1 MPLVPRLFSLRRNLF
16 DKPRVER
23 DLDEELRAYLE
34 QLTDEKIRSGSSHAA
49 ARRAALL
56 ELGGVEQVKEE
67 VREIRIGN
75 MLESILHDLR
85 FGLRTLSKNLGFT
98 GVVILALAL
107 GIGANTTMFSVAY
120 GILMRPLPYP
130 DADRVAMVYMHFS
143 PQNFDR
149 GTMCIADYLD
159 WKAQNHTFEEP
170 SIFFS
175 RRLDL
180 VGTGEPEQVQGALV
194 SAGFFPTMRVAPLA
208 GRVFLP
214 GEDRP
219 GSPSLAVIS
228 ESLWRR
234 RFSANPA
241 AIGQAISVNGAS
253 ATIIGVMP
261 NAFRFPRSTTDVWTN
276 LVINQPTRRG
286 PFFYRGVARLKAGVM
301 LEQAQRETNAIGQ
314 RIMHENPYYRNLTLP
329 VESLRNA
336 IVGYVRTPLLV
347 LIGAVGLV
355 LLIAVVNVANLMLA
369 RATTREGEMAL
380 RLSLGAGRTRLVRQL
395 LTESLL
401 LAAAGCSAG
410 SLVAYGGIQLLRSW
424 NPGNLPLMEYV
435 QMDGRALGFMLLT
448 AVVTGLLF
456 GLAPAL
462 QGMRAD
468 LNSTLREGGRGAR
481 AGSGSARRHT
491 RTVLVVAEIGL
502 SLMLAVGAGLL
513 LRSLQHLQRVTGGFA
528 APPREILTV
537 AVSPS
542 DPKYNHRDPLRALY
556 QDMLERARQVPG
568 IETVAASDSLPPA
581 DQFDADTFMI
591 LGQVLAVNE
600 FNPAVSVVT
609 VTSDYFATMR
619 IPLLKG
625 RFFTPQDRP
634 ESVPV
639 TIISE
644 SLARH
649 FFPNKDPIGQHIKQS
664 GPQYNVPYMEVVGVV
679 GDVKYTGLQKDTD
692 DAYYLPHLQSPGRTM
707 FVVARSSRGAAL
719 APELRRAVL
728 AADPGVTVNQVAT
741 MEQTLS
747 RAIALPRFDTVLLA
761 AFAGVALLLAAV
773 GIYGIIAYSVAQRT
787 HEIGVRMA
795 LGAGQGS
802 VLGMVIRQGAGLAL
816 IGIVLGLVGAFAL
829 TRLLSNLLFGVSST
843 DPLTFAAVA
852 LGLLAV
858 ALFASFIPAWR
869 ATRISPVV
877 ALRYE

>member
-1 MPLVPRLFSLRRNLF
+1 MPLLPRLSSLRRNLF
-16 DKPRVER
+16 DKPRVEQ

-34 QLTDEKIRSGSSHAA
+34 QLTDEKVRSGESYAA

-85 FGLRTLSKNLGFT
+85 YGFRSLAKNIGFT

-130 DADRVAMVYMHFS
+130 DAGRVALVYMHFS

-159 WKAQNHTFEEP
+159 WKAQNHAFEEP
-170 SIFFS
+170 SIFSS
-175 RRLDL
+175 RRMDL

-194 SAGFFPTMRVAPLA
+194 TAGFFSTMRVPPLL

-219 GSPSLAVIS
+219 GAPSTAVLS
-228 ESLWRR
+228 EALWRR
-234 RFSANPA
+234 RFSASPA
-241 AIGQAISVNGAS
+241 VIGQSIAINGAS

-261 NAFRFPRSTTDVWTN
+261 DAFRFPRATTELWTN
-276 LVINQPTRRG
+276 LPLVPPTRRG
-286 PFFYRGVARLKAGVM
+286 PFIARGVARLKHGVTI
-301 LEQAQRETNAIGQ
+301 EQAQLETNTIGQ
-314 RIMHENPYYRNLTLP
+314 RIMRENPYYRNLTLP
-329 VESLRNA
+329 VERLRDA
-336 IVGYVRTPLLV
+336 IVGDVRTPLLV

-380 RLSLGAGRTRLVRQL
+380 RLSLGAGRMRLVRQL

-401 LAAAGCSAG
+401 LSIAGGVAG
-410 SLVAYGGIQLLRSW
+410 LLVSYGGIQLLRSW
-424 NPGNLPLMEYV
+424 NPGNLPLIEYV
-435 QMDGRALGFMLLT
+435 ELDGRALGFMLLT

-456 GLAPAL
+456 GLAPAV
-462 QGMRAD
+462 QGMRAN
-468 LNSTLREGGRGAR
+468 LNSTLKEGGRGAR
-481 AGSGSARRHT
+481 AGTSTARRI
-491 RTVLVVAEIGL
+491 RTALVVSEIAL
-502 SLMLAVGAGLL
+502 SLMLMTGAGLL
-513 LRSLQHLQRVTGGFA
+513 IRSLEHLERVTGGFA
-528 APPREILTV
+528 APPRDILTI

-542 DPKYNHRDPLRALY
+542 DRKYNDAQAFRNLY
-556 QDMLERARQVPG
+556 EDMLERARQVPG
-568 IETVAASDSLPPA
+568 VEAVALSDTLPP
-581 DQFDADTFMI
+581 DRQEDADTFTI
-591 LGQVLAVNE
+591 QGQVLVSGE
-600 FNPAVSVVT
+600 QNPAVSDAII
-609 VTSDYFATMR
+609 SGDYFRAMR

-625 RFFTPQDRP
+625 RFFTPQDKQ
-634 ESVPV
+634 ESAPV
-639 TIISE
+639 VIISD

-649 FFPNKDPIGQHIKQS
+649 FFPGQEPLGRRIKQS
-664 GPQYNVPYMEVVGVV
+664 GPDNQAPFMEVVGVV

-692 DAYYLPHLQSPGRTM
+692 AAYYMPYGQNFGRRM
-707 FVVARSSRGAAL
+707 YVVVRTSLGAAL
-719 APELRRAVL
+719 APALRRAVQ
-728 AADPGVTVNQVAT
+728 AADPGVTLNQVET
-741 MEQTLS
+741 MQETLS
-747 RAIALPRFDTVLLA
+747 RAVALPRFDTVLLA
-761 AFAGVALLLAAV
+761 AFALVALLLAAV

-802 VLGMVIRQGAGLAL
+802 VLGMVIRQGASLAL
-816 IGIVLGLVGAFAL
+816 IGILLGLSGAFAL

-858 ALFASFIPAWR
+858 ALLASFIPARR
-869 ATRISPVV
+869 ATRISPVT

>member
-1 MPLVPRLFSLRRNLF
+1 MPLLPRLFSLRRNLF
-16 DKPRVER
+16 DKPRVEQ
-23 DLDEELRAYLE
+23 DLEEELRAYLD
-34 QLTDEKIRSGSSHAA
+34 QLTDEKIRSGVSHAA
-49 ARRAALL
+49 ARRAALV

-85 FGLRTLSKNLGFT
+85 FGMRTLSKNIGFT

-130 DADRVAMVYMHFS
+130 DAGRVALVYMHFS

-149 GTMCIADYLD
+149 GTLCIADYLD
-159 WKAQNHTFEEP
+159 WKAQNHAFEEP
-170 SIFFS
+170 SIFSS
-175 RRLDL
+175 RRMDL

-194 SAGFFPTMRVAPLA
+194 TAGFFSTMQVPPLL

-219 GSPSLAVIS
+219 GAPSTAVLS

-234 RFSANPA
+234 RFSASPA
-241 AIGQAISVNGAS
+241 AIGQTIAVNGAS

-261 NAFRFPRSTTDVWTN
+261 EAFRFPRATTELWTN
-276 LVINQPTRRG
+276 LPLVPPTRRG
-286 PFFYRGVARLKAGVM
+286 PFNSRGVARLKPGVTIR
-301 LEQAQRETNAIGQ
+301 QAQRETNAIGQ
-314 RIMHENPYYRNLTLP
+314 RIMRENPYYRNLTLP
-329 VESLRNA
+329 VERLRDA
-336 IVGYVRTPLLV
+336 IVGDVRTPLLV

-380 RLSLGAGRTRLVRQL
+380 RLSLGAGRARLVRQL

-401 LAAAGCSAG
+401 LSVAGGAAGL
-410 SLVAYGGIQLLRSW
+410 LVSYGGIQLLRSW
-424 NPGNLPLMEYV
+424 NPGNLPLIEFV
-435 QMDGRALGFMLLT
+435 QLDSRALGFMLLT

-462 QGMRAD
+462 QGLRAN
-468 LNSTLREGGRGAR
+468 LNSTLKEGGRGAR
-481 AGSGSARRHT
+481 AGAGARRHT
-491 RTVLVVAEIGL
+491 RRALVVSEIAL
-502 SLMLAVGAGLL
+502 SLMLMVGAGLL
-513 LRSLQHLQRVTGGFA
+513 LRSLDRLERVTGGFA
-528 APPREILTV
+528 APPREILTI
-537 AVSPS
+537 AISPS
-542 DPKYNHRDPLRALY
+542 DRKYNDPQAFRILY
-556 QDMLERARQVPG
+556 EDMLERVRQVPG
-568 IETVAASDSLPPA
+568 VEAVALSDTLPP
-581 DQFDADTFMI
+581 DRQSDADTFTI
-591 LGQVLAVNE
+591 QGQVLAPGE
-600 FNPAVSVVT
+600 LNPAVSDAII
-609 VTSDYFATMR
+609 SGDYFRAMR

-625 RFFTPQDRP
+625 RSFTPRDKQD
-634 ESVPV
+634 SAPV
-639 TIISE
+639 VIVSD

-649 FFPNKDPIGQHIKQS
+649 FFPNQDPLGRRIKQS
-664 GPQYNVPYMEVVGVV
+664 GPDNQAPFMEVVGVV
-679 GDVKYTGLQKDTD
+679 GDVKYTGLQNDTD
-692 DAYYLPHLQSPGRTM
+692 AAYYMPYGQNYGRRM
-707 FVVARSSRGAAL
+707 FVVVRSSLGAAL
-719 APELRRAVL
+719 APALRRAVQ
-728 AADPGVTVNQVAT
+728 AADPGVTLNQVES
-741 MEQTLS
+741 MQETLS
-747 RAIALPRFDTVLLA
+747 RAVALPRFDTVLLA
-761 AFAGVALLLAAV
+761 AFAVVALLLAAL
-773 GIYGIIAYSVAQRT
+773 GIYGIMAYSVAERT

-802 VLGMVIRQGAGLAL
+802 VLGMVVRQGAGLAL
-816 IGIVLGLVGAFAL
+816 IGILFGLVGAFAL

-858 ALFASFIPAWR
+858 ALFASFIPARR

>member
-1 MPLVPRLFSLRRNLF
+1 MPLLPRLSSLRRNLF
-16 DKPRVER
+16 DKPRVEQ

-34 QLTDEKIRSGSSHAA
+34 QLTDEKVRSGESYAA

-85 FGLRTLSKNLGFT
+85 YGFRSLAKNIGFT

-130 DADRVAMVYMHFS
+130 DAGRVALVYMHFS

-159 WKAQNHTFEEP
+159 WKAQNHAFEEP
-170 SIFFS
+170 SIFSS
-175 RRLDL
+175 RRMDL

-194 SAGFFPTMRVAPLA
+194 TAGFFSTMRVPPLL

-219 GSPSLAVIS
+219 GAPSTAVLS
-228 ESLWRR
+228 EALWRR
-234 RFSANPA
+234 RFSASPA
-241 AIGQAISVNGAS
+241 VIGQSIAINGAS

-261 NAFRFPRSTTDVWTN
+261 DAFRFPRATTELWTN
-276 LVINQPTRRG
+276 LPLVPPTRRG
-286 PFFYRGVARLKAGVM
+286 PFIARGVARLKHGVTI
-301 LEQAQRETNAIGQ
+301 EQAQLETNTIGQ
-314 RIMHENPYYRNLTLP
+314 RIMRENPYYRNLTLP
-329 VESLRNA
+329 VERLRDA
-336 IVGYVRTPLLV
+336 IVGDVRTPLLV

-380 RLSLGAGRTRLVRQL
+380 RLSLGAGRMRLVRQL

-401 LAAAGCSAG
+401 LSIAGGVAG
-410 SLVAYGGIQLLRSW
+410 LLVSYGGIQLLRSW
-424 NPGNLPLMEYV
+424 NPGNLPLIEYV
-435 QMDGRALGFMLLT
+435 ELDGRALGFMLLT

-456 GLAPAL
+456 GLAPAV
-462 QGMRAD
+462 QGMRAN
-468 LNSTLREGGRGAR
+468 LNSTLKEGGRGAR
-481 AGSGSARRHT
+481 AGTSTARRI
-491 RTVLVVAEIGL
+491 RTALVVSEIAL
-502 SLMLAVGAGLL
+502 SLMLMAGAGLL
-513 LRSLQHLQRVTGGFA
+513 IRSLEHLERVTGGFA
-528 APPREILTV
+528 APPRDILTI

-542 DPKYNHRDPLRALY
+542 DRKYNDAQAFRNLY
-556 QDMLERARQVPG
+556 EDMLERARQVPG
-568 IETVAASDSLPPA
+568 VEAVALSDTLPP
-581 DQFDADTFMI
+581 DRQEDADTFTI
-591 LGQVLAVNE
+591 QGQVLVSGE
-600 FNPAVSVVT
+600 QNPAVSDAII
-609 VTSDYFATMR
+609 SGDYFRAMR

-625 RFFTPQDRP
+625 RFFTPQDKQ
-634 ESVPV
+634 ESAPV
-639 TIISE
+639 VIISD

-649 FFPNKDPIGQHIKQS
+649 FFPGQEPLGRRIKQS
-664 GPQYNVPYMEVVGVV
+664 GPDNQAPFMEVVGVV

-692 DAYYLPHLQSPGRTM
+692 AAYYMPYGQNFGRRM
-707 FVVARSSRGAAL
+707 YVVVRTSLGAAL
-719 APELRRAVL
+719 APALRRAVQ
-728 AADPGVTVNQVAT
+728 AADPGVTLNQVET
-741 MEQTLS
+741 MQETLS
-747 RAIALPRFDTVLLA
+747 RAVALPRFDTVLLA
-761 AFAGVALLLAAV
+761 AFALVALLLAAV

-802 VLGMVIRQGAGLAL
+802 VLGMVIRQGASLAL
-816 IGIVLGLVGAFAL
+816 IGILLGLSGAFAL

-858 ALFASFIPAWR
+858 ALLASFIPARR
-869 ATRISPVV
+869 ATRISPVT